1 MIYTDMTKKA
11 INIMFEA
18 HKNQKDK
25 SNTPYVFHP
34 WSIAEKMTNEIETT
48 TALLHDVAEDSKIT
62 IKDLE
67 KEFPKEVIDALKLL
81 THDENIGYYEYIKQI
96 STNELATK
104 VKLQDLK
111 HNSKLYD
118 NNGEF
123 HNSFG
128 YVLKNSFDKEFLE
141 EVEEEYRNRQSE
153 M

>member
-67 KEFPKEVIDALKLL
+67 KALKL
-81 THDENIGYYEYIKQI
+81 DEKFVDALFAMAAAYK
-96 STNELATK
+96 
-104 VKLQDLK
+104 KLGD
-111 HNSKLYD
+111 
-118 NNGEF
+118 
-123 HNSFG
+123 
-128 YVLKNSFDKEFLE
+128 FLL
-141 EVEEEYRNRQSE
+141 
-153 M
+153 

>member
-25 SNTPYVFHP
+25 SNIPYVFHP

-111 HNSKLYD
+111 HNSNTDRLNKITKEDEERNKRYKKCIEYLELKQKM
-118 NNGEF
+118 NN
-123 HNSFG
+123 
-128 YVLKNSFDKEFLE
+128 L
-141 EVEEEYRNRQSE
+141 
-153 M
+153 

>member
-48 TALLHDVAEDSKIT
+48 TALLHDVAEDSTIT

-111 HNSKLYD
+111 HNSNTDRLNKITKEDEERNKRYKKCIEYLELKQKM
-118 NNGEF
+118 NN
-123 HNSFG
+123 
-128 YVLKNSFDKEFLE
+128 L
-141 EVEEEYRNRQSE
+141 
-153 M
+153 